1 MFLFLNFLS
10 DFWETVL
17 LNSIQQSQFRS
28 CLHFTGPLT
37 PELPRLRNVTQPS
50 CNPSLRRNE
59 AQRHK
64 KSAVCTD
71 SHGIAF
77 SLCMIINNYMS
88 PCCGPMLHC
97 GRWIKKMPPCPQALH
112 YQHPPPPPGCEEAG
126 INLGTRVTMWV
137 LGGWR
142 VNSKQSANWSQ
153 TGDCTTFAT
162 YCASDVKLRWSECVC
177 VYVCVYSRDLLL
189 STHTPFWPR
198 FWILFCFSPTL

>member
-17 LNSIQQSQFRS
+17 LNSIQQSQLRS
-28 CLHFTGPLT
+28 FTGPLT

-88 PCCGPMLHC
+88 PCCGPMLHW
-97 GRWIKKMPPCPQALH
+97 GRLGTRRCLPVPRRYITSIH
-112 YQHPPPPPGCEEAG
+112 PPGCEEAG
-126 INLGTRVTMWV
+126 INLGTRATICV

-153 TGDCTTFAT
+153 TDDCTTLAT
-162 YCASDVKLRWSECVC
+162 YCVCTHVTCCCPHTHYFDLAFGSCFVFPPRCRPKLFV
-177 VYVCVYSRDLLL
+177 
-189 STHTPFWPR
+189 
-198 FWILFCFSPTL
+198 IL

>member
-1 MFLFLNFLS
+1 MQ
-10 DFWETVL
+10 
-17 LNSIQQSQFRS
+17 SITEAERS
-28 CLHFTGPLT
+28 SA
-37 PELPRLRNVTQPS
+37 TQ
-50 CNPSLRRNE
+50 
-59 AQRHK
+59 K
-64 KSAVCTD
+64 VCTD

-88 PCCGPMLHC
+88 PCCGPMLHW
-97 GRWIKKMPPCPQALH
+97 GRLGTRRCLPVPRRYITSIH
-112 YQHPPPPPGCEEAG
+112 PPGCEEAG

-189 STHTPFWPR
+189 STHTPF
-198 FWILFCFSPTL
+198 